1 MGVIDY
7 VRQQIGTTASS
18 EQVVECRRC
27 GTSLDPEVEVCSTC
41 GGQDIVR
48 FDI

>member
-7 VRQQIGTTASS
+7 VRQHMDNAPSS

-41 GGQDIVR
+41 GGQDIVH